1 MAFQWPRSAALLYN
15 PTIRG
20 HGRKVSGLAR
30 VAASRYQA
38 SACGSSGGR
47 WSFSL
52 TQTKGLLSAIAGTAA
67 RQSTAHI
74 PIAIS
79 RITDPASSRVELRR
93 SPGRGGVARGY
104 LLPNWEN
111 EDRGRHQFADR
122 GSSRISQAFH
132 PAYTTL
138 HLKEAS
144 SFRRRAREKGCTP
157 AALRDGDLIVAKCL
171 WIIMLNQLI
180 VASKLIARR
189 SITLTGSTTGIHHP
203 QFLFLGHINIE
214 FTQLGQC
221 WRVPQTSGFIQEG
234 QTIGSRVLTTGTIT
248 NHCPHI
254 IEPLRHIQIY
264 HLLIEIQ
271 CLLRIFSTPPGHPV
285 R

>member
-1 MAFQWPRSAALLYN
+1 MPSAYLFYSSGPPCTIKIRQVVHGLPVAAL
-15 PTIRG
+15 
-20 HGRKVSGLAR
+20 GRLAVQPDDTRPRTQGIGLGQGRRFAIPSIGLR
-30 VAASRYQA
+30 VQR
-38 SACGSSGGR
+38 GR

-171 WIIMLNQLI
+171 WIIIFNQLI

-189 SITLTGSTTGIHHP
+189 SITLTGSTTGIRQP
-203 QFLFLGHINIE
+203 QFLSLA
-214 FTQLGQC
+214 T
-221 WRVPQTSGFIQEG
+221 
-234 QTIGSRVLTTGTIT
+234 
-248 NHCPHI
+248 
-254 IEPLRHIQIY
+254 
-264 HLLIEIQ
+264 
-271 CLLRIFSTPPGHPV
+271 
-285 R
+285 